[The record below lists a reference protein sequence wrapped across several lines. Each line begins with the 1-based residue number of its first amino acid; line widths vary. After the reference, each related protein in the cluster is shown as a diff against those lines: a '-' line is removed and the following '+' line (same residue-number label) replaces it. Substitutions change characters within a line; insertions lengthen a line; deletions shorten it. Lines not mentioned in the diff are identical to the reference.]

1 MTDYGNEDDWSW
13 GYGFDIKDG
22 KYTICMAGGGSH
34 WENYVIK
41 KDGVYVENTD
51 GMRKIDGILV
61 SCPDG
66 DYVAEKPRDY
76 ELKEGETDFYEMI
89 QECYE
94 EEIME
99 YEEEEYYSS
108 SDEEES
114 DVEEGIPP
122 C

>member
-1 MTDYGNEDDWSW
+1 MTDYGDDDDWDS
-13 GYGFDIKDG
+13 GYGFSIKDG
-22 KYTICMAGGGSH
+22 KYTIYMAGGGSH
-34 WENYVIK
+34 WENYVIN

-61 SCPDG
+61 SCPEG
-66 DYVAEKPRDY
+66 DYVAEKPSDY
-76 ELKEGETDFYEMI
+76 ELKEGETDYYEMI
-89 QECYE
+89 QECCI

-99 YEEEEYYSS
+99 YEEEEE
-108 SDEEES
+108 EEES